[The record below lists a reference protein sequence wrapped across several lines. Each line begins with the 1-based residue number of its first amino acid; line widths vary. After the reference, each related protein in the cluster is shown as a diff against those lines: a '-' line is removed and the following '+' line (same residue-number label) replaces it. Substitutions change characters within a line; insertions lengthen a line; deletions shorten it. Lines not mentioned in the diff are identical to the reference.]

1 MSASVRK
8 SEAVMVGLFRLPL
21 LGRWLADKV
30 RRLGQNVQGF
40 AAVEFAMIVPVLIV
54 MLMGAVETS
63 DALTVSGRMINISG
77 SIADMTAR
85 CTTLTNGDL
94 NDMMSISASLLGHYS
109 PQSLYIRVVD
119 VQADANDNLTV
130 AWSYDSNHAS
140 PVAAGSSFSGVSPGL
155 VPVNG
160 QLVIATSSY
169 NYSSPMGHF
178 IHGRVKL
185 THTSYNSPR
194 LGNISLSNG
203 VAVTTGGC

>member
-1 MSASVRK
+1 
-8 SEAVMVGLFRLPL
+8 MVGQFKLPP
-21 LGRWLADKV
+21 LGRRLADKV
-30 RRLGQNVQGF
+30 RRLRQDVQGF

-77 SIADMTAR
+77 SVADMAAR
-85 CTTLTNGDL
+85 CTTLTTGDL
-94 NDMMSISASLLGHYS
+94 RDMMSISGSLLGHYS
-109 PQSLYIRVVD
+109 PQDLYVEVVD

-130 AWSYDSNHAS
+130 AWSYDSGHSS
-140 PVAAGSSFSGVSPGL
+140 PLAAGSSYSGLSPGL

-160 QLVIATSSY
+160 ELIVATATY

-194 LGNISLSNG
+194 VGPIQFPS
-203 VAVTTGGC
+203 ATKCTF